1 MEYTLKKTIE
11 GDGFII
17 RVHSPIIS
25 DEERKRRMKAI
36 QKSAENL
43 LKKVSANGKKVII

>member
-17 RVHSPIIS
+17 RVHSPIIGL
-25 DEERKRRMKAI
+25 DERNKRMKEI
-36 QKSAENL
+36 KRSAENL
-43 LKKVSANGKKVII
+43 MKKVTVK